1 MENISSLSPPREK
14 LITLFE
20 HYQNG
25 RLIEAEILSKS
36 ITKEFPLHQFAW
48 KILGS
53 LFKETG
59 RITESLDCM
68 LKSVQINPQDSDAHN
83 NYGVTLQE
91 LGRLDEAVSSYSQ
104 AIILE
109 PDNIEAHKNLGNTFK
124 DQGNLDKAIIAYNEA
139 ISINPDDSESHYNMG
154 VTLKLLG
161 KLEEAIASYTK
172 AIELNPNYVEAHQ
185 NLSFVLLNC
194 GKLLKG
200 FDEYE
205 WRWKKTEL
213 LPEQR
218 QFVQPMWDGKQPL
231 NGKRILIWCE
241 QGIGDTIM
249 WSSRLLLLASQSKHC
264 ILECQPKL
272 VTLLKRSFPNVDVK
286 VKDRRLDSLRDDF
299 DFHLPM
305 GSIYKNF
312 IQELSKTDKVDAYLV
327 PDLMRVDYWK
337 DRLKSLGNGPFI
349 GISWKSVNMSSSRLQ
364 NYAKISDLYPALKLP
379 NVTFV
384 NLQYTE
390 FNDDLAQVQEELGV
404 KVHNFNDLDH
414 FNNIDDVA
422 ALCTALDMVVST
434 KTTVPLISA
443 AVGTPTMLANW
454 KQSPWNNLLL
464 NPVGPMINIFE
475 RNTWES
481 WDNIFKL
488 IAKNIKNYK
497 ILK

>member
-1 MENISSLSPPREK
+1 M
-14 LITLFE
+14 E

-25 RLIEAEILSKS
+25 RLIEAEILSMS

-53 LFKETG
+53 VLKETG
-59 RITESLDCM
+59 RITESLTCM
-68 LKSVQINPQDSDAHN
+68 RKSVQINPKDSDAHN

-91 LGRLDEAVSSYSQ
+91 FGRLDEAVSSYSK
-104 AIILE
+104 AIMLE
-109 PDNIEAHKNLGNTFK
+109 PVNIEAHKNLGNAFK
-124 DQGNLDKAIIAYNEA
+124 DQGNLKKAIISYKEA

-161 KLEEAIASYTK
+161 KFEEAIVSYNK

-194 GKLLKG
+194 GKLSKG

-218 QFVQPMWDGKQPL
+218 YFKQPMWDNKQSL
-231 NGKRILIWCE
+231 NGKRILIWSE

-249 WSSRLLLLASQSKHC
+249 WSSRLLLIASQAKHC

-272 VTLLKRSFPNVDVK
+272 VTLLKRSFPNVEVK
-286 VKDRRLDSLRDDF
+286 SKDIRIDSHRDDI

-305 GSIYKNF
+305 GSLYKNF
-312 IQELSKTDKVDAYLV
+312 IQELLKTDKVSAYLV
-327 PDLMRVDYWK
+327 PDLMRVEYWK
-337 DRLKSLGNGPFI
+337 DRLKSFGNGPYV

-364 NYAKISDLYPALKLP
+364 NYAKISDLYPVLKLL

-390 FNDDLAQVQEELGV
+390 FNDDLAQVQDELGV

-422 ALCTALDMVVST
+422 ALCTALDIVVST

-443 AVGTPTMLANW
+443 AVGTPTNLANW

-481 WDNIFKL
+481 WDNTFKSIAENIETYKIFK
-488 IAKNIKNYK
+488 
-497 ILK
+497 